1 MIKMTKNEFMKT
13 LTDELLKRNV
23 ADAADVAEEYEQHF
37 AFKLAGG
44 YSEEEIASRLG
55 DPVTLAAQFGE
66 PDHAGQQGKNKPFVF
81 VGLCFAD
88 LFAALLFIF
97 LAAWELVMIV
107 AGISFAGLA
116 VCLFGNLNI
125 WNLIPAMPY
134 PCGFVL
140 ALSLTALTVLVGIG
154 CIYYG
159 AFLRQL
165 LRAFGRFQHNALA
178 SVSDKASLPPLA
190 VNPQF
195 SARTKR
201 VLRSAALLSTVCF
214 AVCFVLSYVI
224 SALSAGSF
232 EFWHTWNWLLN

>member
-1 MIKMTKNEFMKT
+1 MLPMWQKNT
-13 LTDELLKRNV
+13 NSILLSNWQTVIQKKRLPRV
-23 ADAADVAEEYEQHF
+23 W
-37 AFKLAGG
+37 
-44 YSEEEIASRLG
+44 EIPL
-55 DPVTLAAQFGE
+55 P
-66 PDHAGQQGKNKPFVF
+66 GQQGKNKPFVF

-140 ALSLTALTVLVGIG
+140 ALSLMALTVLVGIG

-232 EFWHTWNWLLN
+232 EFWHTWNWFLN